1 MSDSVKR
8 IKILIYALF
17 LSLIIS
23 LVGIGFKLKSTEFDL
38 LAKTNS
44 INSLAQEIGIIKE
57 QNNYLNQNIDAL
69 NNTFVD
75 LLNNSLKEKEE
86 LKNEAGALQNIKD
99 TLVNTVNEKDLAIQ
113 NLQKKTDELGKI
125 AELEQVKN
133 DNLLNVL
140 ILGENQN
147 ITDTMILAII
157 NPSNQSI
164 SLISI
169 PRDLYV
175 NGRKINSIYA
185 SYGIE
190 KTIFD
195 ISSMTGV
202 NIDKYVIVSFN
213 AFSKFIDLLGG
224 IDLYVKKDIYDERYP
239 DGDNGYVVYSVTEG
253 SHHFT
258 GEEALMYAR
267 SRKSTS
273 DYDRGERQQQIIQ
286 AVRTKL
292 KITNILSDLNKTA
305 DLFNTAM
312 SGIKTNINVFE
323 GINYGENYQ
332 NYVIKSGNVLTPENV
347 LIASTTMD
355 GEFILLPRNNDFFYI
370 KDQISQLIKN

>member
-44 INSLAQEIGIIKE
+44 INSLAREIGIIKE

-147 ITDTMILAII
+147 LTDTIILAII
-157 NPSNQSI
+157 NPGNQSI

-224 IDLYVKKDIYDERYP
+224 IDLYVKKAIYDERYP
-239 DGDNGYVVYSVTEG
+239 NGDNGYVVYSVTEG

-292 KITNILSDLNKTA
+292 KITNILSDLNKAA

-323 GINYGENYQ
+323 GINFGENYQ
-332 NYVIKSGNVLTPENV
+332 NYVIKSGNVLSPENV
-347 LIASTTMD
+347 LIASTTLD